1 MTAHWAASK
10 HSYTFTNMVL
20 TFFPLKNS
28 PPNKISSSFSGC
40 AHREAFN
47 LRRARAVNQEQTRDS
62 HLYTRARTWGTVGDT
77 SSPTPASFSRP
88 ETEILLLTPLNP
100 PNSIKH
106 RIKLW
111 HLCWFSVL
119 SVNGGIKLTHLLSFW
134 SFWYFLLHFS
144 GCFLRSFHFL
154 FFLPF
159 LPILIVL
166 RGTDWLKRDNYSHME
181 L

>member
-1 MTAHWAASK
+1 MVLGTWQLIEQLQNIATQLPTW
-10 HSYTFTNMVL
+10 VL

-77 SSPTPASFSRP
+77 QSPTPASFSRP

-154 FFLPF
+154 FFFTLF
-159 LPILIVL
+159 
-166 RGTDWLKRDNYSHME
+166 THFDCFKRHR
-181 L
+181 LA